1 MAKGYIIVT
10 QDVKDRAGL
19 EAYGAAAFPT
29 LMAHGATPL
38 VVSDNVEAREGGWHG
53 QRTVVL
59 EFASVDAAR
68 KWYESDEYQAV
79 IGLRL
84 AAADCHCAIVEGFD
98 MPG

>member
-10 QDVKDRAGL
+10 QDVKDREGL

-29 LMAHGATPL
+29 MMAHKGKPL
-38 VVSDNVEAREGGWHG
+38 VVSDNVEAHEGGWHG

-59 EFASVDAAR
+59 EFESVEAAR
-68 KWYESDEYQAV
+68 NWYNSDEYQAV
-79 IGLRL
+79 IGMRL
-84 AAADCHCAIVEGFD
+84 AAADCKCAIVEGFE